1 MQQDIKSPGSHR
13 SSRIQLGQGTSFLP
27 GTKHESVKEL
37 IDHVLEHGY
46 VILPRLFS
54 ERLVEEAKEEVGR
67 LEKAEWEGRRREG
80 GRNGFE
86 GFKTRRVY
94 ALADKSRVFDEFAI
108 NETVLKLND
117 YFLQQNYLL

>member
-1 MQQDIKSPGSHR
+1 MQQDIR
-13 SSRIQLGQGTSFLP
+13 SLPTSRIQLGQGTSFLP

-54 ERLVEEAKEEVGR
+54 EGLVEEVKEEVGR
-67 LEKAEWEGRRREG
+67 LEKGEWEGRRREG

-86 GFKTRRVY
+86 GFRTRR
-94 ALADKSRVFDEFAI
+94 ASFPSFSLFSLVFFGGMGG
-108 NETVLKLND
+108 L
-117 YFLQQNYLL
+117 